1 MTYKN
6 WHEVL
11 KCAFI
16 LYVPLSFLTPLL
28 MYQWRD
34 NNRLIVMDQANSYH
48 ITEYSSEE
56 ALKKLYE
63 YQIKQAVFAFLMRNQ
78 QGFDNPELL
87 NAMFVGFARQEV
99 QKQFESEA
107 AQFKQYKMHQKPE
120 ILNIRILRAD
130 RRRSFARINGQLIR
144 YYITQENMPRTFSAD
159 FELNVELA
167 ANNNMSTNNRYPFVV
182 SNLKYTQHEHKENSK

>member
-1 MTYKN
+1 
-6 WHEVL
+6 
-11 KCAFI
+11 
-16 LYVPLSFLTPLL
+16 
-28 MYQWRD
+28 
-34 NNRLIVMDQANSYH
+34 MDQANSYH

-63 YQIKQAVFAFLMRNQ
+63 YQIKQAVFAFLMRNP

-167 ANNNMSTNNRYPFVV
+167 ANNNMATNNRYPCVV

>member
-63 YQIKQAVFAFLMRNQ
+63 YQIKQAVFAFLMRNP

-87 NAMFVGFARQEV
+87 NAMFVGFARQEA

-167 ANNNMSTNNRYPFVV
+167 ANNNMETNNRYPFVV

>member
-63 YQIKQAVFAFLMRNQ
+63 YQIKQAVYAFLMRNP

-87 NAMFVGFARQEV
+87 NAMFVGFARQEA

-167 ANNNMSTNNRYPFVV
+167 ANNNMATNSRYPFVV

>member
-63 YQIKQAVFAFLMRNQ
+63 YQIKQAVYAFLMRNP

-167 ANNNMSTNNRYPFVV
+167 ANNNMVTNNRYPFVV

>member
-56 ALKKLYE
+56 SLKKLYE
-63 YQIKQAVFAFLMRNQ
+63 YQIKQAVLAFLMRNP

-87 NAMFVGFARQEV
+87 NAMFVGTARQEA
-99 QKQFESEA
+99 QKQFETEA
-107 AQFKQYKMHQKPE
+107 AQFKRYKIHQKPE
-120 ILNIRILRAD
+120 ILNIRVLRAD
-130 RRRSFARINGQLIR
+130 RKRSFARINGQLIR
-144 YYITQENMPRTFSAD
+144 YYITQENLPRTFSAD

-167 ANNNMSTNNRYPFVV
+167 ANNNMATNNRYPFVI
-182 SNLKYTQHEHKENSK
+182 SNLKYTQHEYKENSK

>member
-63 YQIKQAVFAFLMRNQ
+63 YQIKQAVYAFLMRNP

-87 NAMFVGFARQEV
+87 NAMFVGFARQEA

>member
-63 YQIKQAVFAFLMRNQ
+63 YQIKQAVYAFLMRNP

-130 RRRSFARINGQLIR
+130 RKRSFARINGQLIR
-144 YYITQENMPRTFSAD
+144 YYITQENTPRTFSAD

-167 ANNNMSTNNRYPFVV
+167 VNNNMSTNSRYPFVI
-182 SNLKYTQHEHKENSK
+182 SNMKYTQYEHKEKSK

>member
-34 NNRLIVMDQANSYH
+34 NNRLIVMDQASSYH

-63 YQIKQAVFAFLMRNQ
+63 YQIKQAVYAFLMRNP

-167 ANNNMSTNNRYPFVV
+167 ANNNMATNNRYPFVV

>member
-63 YQIKQAVFAFLMRNQ
+63 YQIKQAVYAFLMRNP

-87 NAMFVGFARQEV
+87 NAMFVGFARQEA

-167 ANNNMSTNNRYPFVV
+167 ANNNMATNNRYSFVV